1 MHFER
6 PTATGFARSLTSS
19 WHIRADARTLLGIM
33 MVLIFLALIF
43 RNTGLYPNVFL
54 DEWIFSRAARHADF
68 SEASIPIYLYY
79 LIFRL
84 TSYCGDGF
92 AACAQLLNALFFV
105 AALPFIFLTAR
116 RVTSEKIAV
125 LIATVAAVGPINT
138 YTAYFMPE
146 ALYFFCFWGFTWF
159 LLGFRGL
166 APVPFGL
173 QAGALFG
180 AMMLVKVHTIFV
192 LPAVIVVICHSSAK
206 LARRFAVRRAAATIA
221 CFVVAV
227 MVTRLLLG
235 YVLAG
240 KNGLDVLGHSYG
252 AHATSTTGNTDYSR
266 LALQTI
272 WILKNHLLGLCLMF
286 GVPLAIL
293 LCRPQRD
300 VLHPE
305 MERSE
310 NCLHAYA
317 LSLLGSLLLVTAAFT
332 ASVVAAHPFE
342 RAENMYARYY
352 SFAFPLLFMLAAAQ
366 ITGKSVVT
374 GTRWRIVAAILV
386 ACLAMLAWASLGSTT
401 NVNAVSAPEL
411 WGYTVK
417 RSVFAL
423 LGGFG
428 LLTLIVWS
436 FSRHWGGLV
445 FTFAYLPIG
454 TLIVGVMVNL
464 EIRYDNYLNVFDRA
478 GLFVYQNL
486 AAKERSRVAIVSA
499 DPYGYGTSRT
509 LFHIDQPAT
518 RVIKLPDGA
527 RLEAAQVP
535 ADTQW
540 LLMIGDHGV
549 PSGFEHRQQMN
560 GFSLI
565 KVPGMISID
574 FSKEPMPA
582 VIARMSGLAA
592 PSSLGMWSTG
602 NLVKL
607 DFTASLPARFE
618 LRLRARAHGA
628 SIGMPFVIRI
638 GDQAHEFRL
647 PSGNGSI
654 SLEFRNERAANTV
667 SIEVPAPALSAAAGN
682 ARGVRLFGMQIAEMQ
697 IHPKTE

>member
-1 MHFER
+1 MQPEPLTGTRVTRAFE
-6 PTATGFARSLTSS
+6 SLL
-19 WHIRADARTLLGIM
+19 HLRADARTLLAVM
-33 MVLIFLALIF
+33 MVLIFLALNF
-43 RNTGLYPNVFL
+43 RNAGLYPNVFL
-54 DEWIFSRAARHADF
+54 DEWIFSHSARHADF

-79 LIFRL
+79 LVFRL

-92 AACAQLLNALFFV
+92 AACSQLLNALFFV

-116 RVTSEKIAV
+116 RVTSDKIAV
-125 LIATVAAVGPINT
+125 LIATVAALGPINT
-138 YTAYFMPE
+138 YTAYFWPE
-146 ALYFFCFWGFTWF
+146 AIHFFCFWGFTWF

-166 APVPFGL
+166 APARFGFL
-173 QAGALFG
+173 AGALFG
-180 AMMLVKVHTIFV
+180 AMMLIKVHTIFA
-192 LPAVIVVICHSSAK
+192 LPAVLAVIVHASVWVAPRFA
-206 LARRFAVRRAAATIA
+206 ARRAVTTIA
-221 CFVVAV
+221 CFVIAL
-227 MVTRLLLG
+227 MATRLLLG
-235 YVLAG
+235 FLLAG

-252 AHATSTTGNTDYSR
+252 GHATSTAGNTGYSH

-272 WILKNHLLGLCLMF
+272 WILRNHLLGLCLMF

-305 MERSE
+305 VERSL
-310 NCLHAYA
+310 NCLQAYT
-317 LSLLGSLLLVTAAFT
+317 LPLLGGLLLVTAAFT

-342 RAENMYARYY
+342 RPENMYARYY
-352 SFAFPLLFMLAAAQ
+352 SFAFPLLFMVAAGQ
-366 ITGKSVVT
+366 ITGKSNVA
-374 GTRWRIVAAILV
+374 GARWRLFTALLIASLAI
-386 ACLAMLAWASLGSTT
+386 LAWASLASTT
-401 NVNAVSAPEL
+401 RVNVVSAPEL
-411 WGYTVK
+411 WGFISN
-417 RSVFAL
+417 RSTYAL

-428 LLTLIVWS
+428 LVTLLLWGVS
-436 FSRHWGGLV
+436 MRWGGRV
-445 FTFAYLPIG
+445 FTFAYLPLS
-454 TLIVGVMVNL
+454 TLIVSSMVNR

-478 GLFVYQNL
+478 GVFVHQNL

-518 RVIKLPDGA
+518 RVIKLADGA
-527 RLEAAQVP
+527 RLDAAQVP

-540 LLMIGDHGV
+540 ILMIGDHGV
-549 PSGFEHRQQMN
+549 PSGFDHRQQMN

-565 KVPGMISID
+565 KVPGTISID

-592 PSSLGMWSTG
+592 PSSLGMWSSG

-618 LRLRARAHGA
+618 LRLRARAYGA

-638 GDQAHEFRL
+638 GDQAREFRL

-654 SLEFRNERAANTV
+654 LLEFRNERAANTV
-667 SIEVPAPALSAAAGN
+667 SIEVPAPALPAGAGN
-682 ARGVRLFGMQIAEMQ
+682 AGGVRLFGMQIAEMH
-697 IHPKTE
+697 IHPKAE